1 MRSAHITQICSRFSL
16 EATWGG
22 RLSVKCSVFIL
33 PLERLCVSLCVRYVV
48 ETLACPLFL
57 NGVTQLGFRSLPYP
71 AVDPPGT
78 HFTSLNLSLLICEV
92 RGWGWLIAQVFFHL
106 KSLRLWLL
114 PFPHQQ
120 PALSEV
126 C

>member
-1 MRSAHITQICSRFSL
+1 M
-16 EATWGG
+16 GG
-22 RLSVKCSVFIL
+22 RLSFKCSLFIL
-33 PLERLCVSLCVRYVV
+33 PLEHLCVPVCEVQKVQLV

-57 NGVTQLGFRSLPYP
+57 NRVTEFGFRSLPYP

-92 RGWGWLIAQVFFHL
+92 RGWGWLTAQVFFHL
-106 KSLRLWLL
+106 KPLRLWLL
-114 PFPHQQ
+114 PFPRQQ